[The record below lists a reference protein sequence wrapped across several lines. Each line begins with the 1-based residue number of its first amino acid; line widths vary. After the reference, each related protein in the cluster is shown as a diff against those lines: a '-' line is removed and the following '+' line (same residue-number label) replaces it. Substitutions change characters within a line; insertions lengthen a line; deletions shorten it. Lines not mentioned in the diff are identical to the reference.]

1 MIEGLSHIM
10 FIVRDLDKMEDILM
24 KVLDAKR
31 IYNSD
36 DRTYSLSSERF
47 FFDVGAIWVVTMVG
61 GPLRDKSNNHVVFK
75 MTPDDYNDRLQRIP
89 ARGLEL
95 KEGRSCVEH

>member
-1 MIEGLSHIM
+1 
-10 FIVRDLDKMEDILM
+10 
-24 KVLDAKR
+24 
-31 IYNSD
+31 
-36 DRTYSLSSERF
+36 
-47 FFDVGAIWVVTMVG
+47 MVG

-95 KEGRSCVEH
+95 KEGRSRVEGKGRSIYCTILTIICLSCTAALCKSDCVVIVKPEISYSPKSEEYETQTQELPSDLSL